1 MVATTNIEMYGIT
14 PKSFSIVLESFK
26 KFQDIEEVI
35 LFGSRAKGNSRNGS
49 DIDIAIKTNND
60 NTRLELSAYL
70 NQVAAIP
77 YRVDVVEYNQHLSN
91 DIKNHIDRVGK
102 KLYKK

>member
-1 MVATTNIEMYGIT
+1 MYGIT

-26 KFQDIEEVI
+26 KFQTIEEVI

-49 DIDIAIKTNND
+49 DIDIAIITND
-60 NTRLELSAYL
+60 KNTRLELSAYL

-77 YRVDVVEYNQHLSN
+77 YRVDVVEYNQYLSN
-91 DIKNHIDRVGK
+91 DIKKHIDRVGK
-102 KLYKK
+102 KIYKKQEIN